1 MEVICV
7 YLNLLLFLL
16 FISSDQLSLLVVD
29 WVEKRENFKHRDA
42 HFGLVPVAANA
53 HHVSVYES
61 AEKKDFVELFPQD
74 IPDDLPALR

>member
-16 FISSDQLSLLVVD
+16 FISLDQLGLLVVE
-29 WVEKRENFKHRDA
+29 WVEMRENFKHRVT
-42 HFGLVPVAANA
+42 HFGLVPGCSECA
-53 HHVSVYES
+53 SCVYES